1 LREIV
6 NHLRLLFL
14 TLREQLVP
22 STRLKIIQCIFIVL
36 KKGFIDPI
44 ESLDLFMEIFG
55 FEDKQLRNMV
65 FLNLAHIIKTLV
77 ETKKF

>member
-1 LREIV
+1 MREIV